1 MTTPPEITER
11 IHKFIRPEP
20 VKILTDNEYLK
31 IYKQLN
37 NDETTTKYNHR
48 GVFLLYCDDVIIKT
62 VKQLE
67 ELRNADAKHYYK
79 YEFLPLGM
87 FKLVK
92 CNEGL
97 TLCRTEELKDYI
109 AII

>member
-1 MTTPPEITER
+1 MTTPPEISER

-37 NDETTTKYNHR
+37 NNETTTKYNHR

-67 ELRNADAKHYYK
+67 ELIII
-79 YEFLPLGM
+79 M
-87 FKLVK
+87 
-92 CNEGL
+92 
-97 TLCRTEELKDYI
+97 DYT
-109 AII
+109 AIIFVLIAFLNLDIKII